1 MSPRALRLSSD
12 ELISLLK
19 RQPDPFEHV
28 STKGSHAKYRNG
40 AGVTVI
46 VPLGRNP
53 LKIGTQMD
61 ILAQV
66 GISLPGD
73 T

>member
-1 MSPRALRLSSD
+1 
-12 ELISLLK
+12 
-19 RQPDPFEHV
+19 
-28 STKGSHAKYRNG
+28 
-40 AGVTVI
+40 VI

-61 ILAQV
+61 ILAQA

>member
-1 MSPRALRLSSD
+1 VSPRAPRLSSD
-12 ELISLLK
+12 DMIRLLK
-19 RQPDPFEHV
+19 RQPDPFEQV
-28 STKGSHAKYRNG
+28 STRGSHAKYRNG

-53 LKIGTQMD
+53 LKIGTQTA

-66 GISLPGD
+66 GITL
-73 T
+73 